1 VPGISPI
8 ASQSIGPS
16 QPITSQELGGWMS
29 LRLEFDTEWFNDAEQ
44 SIATMAFQEDD
55 TEAIRGEMNS
65 FLMSIDF

>member
-1 VPGISPI
+1 
-8 ASQSIGPS
+8 
-16 QPITSQELGGWMS
+16 MS

-65 FLMSIDF
+65 FLMKHRFLERERERERSFTDEYQS